1 MRRRLMKTEKTVLK
15 NTKTSSLLISAVVAI
30 AIAMALSVGF
40 TMMLGTAFGIGFSV
54 KRLIFA
60 SFLTAAVFSAVFFF
74 NKTWVS
80 FGALMTAPTIFALS
94 LYKDWFDVRSGFMAL
109 LYYVKLYVFLWLPG
123 DYAED
128 VEADKTVLA
137 FFIVYNLIAISVTVF
152 VVMKRKWI
160 PSALV
165 FYMPLFLCA
174 VTNTDLSPKA
184 APCLVAGAGIILLL
198 FCNAFRFKKQS
209 TYERMLIILTVPVFL
224 FMFLLGGIFPQKT
237 YNKDKLARKIIIE
250 TRDWLDKTAGRDNP
264 LRDVLERALNGFE
277 NTDFDSSFDSVSP
290 LYATP
295 TNLNRVGPFN
305 PTSDEVLKVYRY
317 KNPDYTG
324 GKKIY
329 SGNVLYLK
337 VESLDTYQNNT
348 LSSARLKMNPYK
360 KNFEQENES
369 APYWVSVTPLK
380 SSSVDI
386 VPYYTDFYY
395 MPRTEVTNLN
405 PYGSTHRRI
414 SSFASSN
421 MPVKTGDIYSDEYLK
436 DYVYKTCL
444 EVPYSTDRALIF
456 GGNLPQWYLDV
467 YNGNTQMSDYEKVR
481 NVTDFVRSLH
491 HYDLNTKYPP
501 KGVDFVPWFVNEG
514 ESGICV
520 HYAVTSVVLLR
531 MIGVPARYVRGFV
544 DTNSHLDG
552 ESTVLASQAHAW
564 FEVFVPEYGWV
575 MGDATPGYSSDES
588 NFNVQALAQSHPD
601 VKSADFGRKNDPE
614 NTTTTETSET
624 TEATTT
630 AETTSETSASETEA
644 STAPSDKQSQPS
656 SKTPSGSD
664 ENYTGSYTIEDL
676 PKDKNVLPEYLMRA
690 VKLFMAVFIAVTA
703 AAVLALIFRAVFMLI
718 WTNRFSSGKIND
730 RALAYYHY
738 FMLMSR
744 IFRFIYPEAVKE
756 LAEKA
761 TFSGRDIS
769 KKELDTM
776 IKTCRQIMDTSSVDF
791 AGIKKAFFRLLRLPL
806 QSQV

>member
-1 MRRRLMKTEKTVLK
+1 MKTENKK
-15 NTKTSSLLISAVVAI
+15 SSSLLFSAVI
-30 AIAMALSVGF
+30 AIVISMVLSVGF
-40 TMMLGTAFGIGFSV
+40 TLMLGSTFGIGFSI
-54 KRLIFA
+54 KRLVFA
-60 SFLTAAVFSAVFFF
+60 SFLTAAVFAAVFFF

-80 FGALMTAPTIFALS
+80 FSAIMTAPTIFALC
-94 LYKDWFDVRSGFMAL
+94 LYKGLFDVKAGFMAL

-128 VEADKTVLA
+128 VDANKTVLA
-137 FFIVYNLIAISVTVF
+137 FFIAYNLIAISVTVF

-160 PSALV
+160 PSAIV
-165 FYMPLFLCA
+165 FYMPLFLCS

-184 APCLVAGAGIILLL
+184 APCLLAGAGTILLL
-198 FCNAFRFKKQS
+198 FCNAFRHKKQS
-209 TYERMLIILTVPVFL
+209 TYERMLILLTVPVIL
-224 FMFLLGGIFPQKT
+224 FMFLLGAIFPQKT
-237 YNKDKLARKIIIE
+237 YNKDKLARNIIIE

-264 LRDVLERALNGFE
+264 LRDILERALNGFE
-277 NTDFDSSFDSVSP
+277 NTDFDNSFDSVSP
-290 LYATP
+290 IYATH
-295 TNLNRVGPFN
+295 TNLNKVGPFN

-317 KNPDYTG
+317 TNPDYTG
-324 GKKIY
+324 GKKVY
-329 SGNVLYLK
+329 SGNTLYLK

-369 APYWVSVTPLK
+369 APYWVSVTALK

-414 SSFASSN
+414 FSFASSN
-421 MPVKTGDIYSDEYLK
+421 VPVKTGDIYSDEYLK

-456 GGNLPQWYLDV
+456 GGNLPKWYTDV

-501 KGVDFVPWFVNEG
+501 KGADFVPWFVNEG

-544 DTNSHLDG
+544 DTNSQLDG

-564 FEVFVPEYGWV
+564 FEVFIPEYGWV
-575 MGDATPGYSSDES
+575 MGDATPGYNSDES

-601 VKSADFGRKNDPE
+601 VKSADFGKRNNPE
-614 NTTTTETSET
+614 NTAATETSET

-630 AETTSETSASETEA
+630 AETTSETSEGET
-644 STAPSDKQSQPS
+644 TAPSDKQSQPS
-656 SKTPSGSD
+656 SKTPSGSA

-676 PKDKNVLPEYLMRA
+676 PADKNVLPEYLMRA
-690 VKLFMAVFIAVTA
+690 FKLFMAVFICVSA
-703 AAVLALIFRAVFMLI
+703 AAVIALVFRALFMLF
-718 WTNRFSSGKIND
+718 WTNRFKSGKINE
-730 RALAYYHY
+730 RALAHYHY
-738 FMLMSR
+738 YMLMSR
-744 IFRFIYPEAVKE
+744 IFRFIYPEMVKE

-769 KKELDTM
+769 QKEYESL
-776 IKTCRQIMDTSSVDF
+776 IKTCRQIMNTSSVDF
-791 AGIKKAFFRLLRLPL
+791 TGIKKVLFRLMRI
-806 QSQV
+806 